1 MTGSELDLQLE
12 FYINGIAILAI
23 ASLGI
28 LGNVLSLM
36 LFTFRSSTHQN
47 DASLKDLVGP
57 TLKIDFGPPVGIY
70 GQGWSP
76 QKARKSRQINDKSS

>member
-47 DASLKDLVGP
+47 GAS
-57 TLKIDFGPPVGIY
+57 
-70 GQGWSP
+70 
-76 QKARKSRQINDKSS
+76 

>member
-36 LFTFRSSTHQN
+36 LFTFRSSAHQN

-57 TLKIDFGPPVGIY
+57 ALKNDFGPPSGDL
-70 GQGWSP
+70 WSGLVP
-76 QKARKSRQINDKSS
+76 PKSA

>member
-47 DASLKDLVGP
+47 DASLKDP
-57 TLKIDFGPPVGIY
+57 ALKIDFGPPAGIY

-76 QKARKSRQINDKSS
+76 QKARKSRQIDQ